1 MNGSQTYKELSRCIS
16 LSLDDLLRS
25 IKSSGKKH
33 TLNEKKSKSH
43 FKQLKL
49 FLPLMR
55 NVENRAGNL
64 VTRPHFQILDGL
76 RGIAALGIVIFHF
89 MEWIFEPA
97 SNFIGHGFLAVDFF
111 FCLSGFVI
119 GYAYDTRI
127 KIIGIKEFF
136 KSRLIRL
143 QPMVI
148 LGSILGLI
156 AFLLDPFATYQLLY
170 SSGRIIV
177 IFLCSLF
184 VIPFPVMP
192 ERSFNLFGLN
202 APAWS
207 LFWEYV
213 ANIFY
218 AFIFC
223 RINRKLLWLLLIPAA
238 ILLVHISQKEG
249 NLLGGWNGATFW
261 DGGARI
267 AYSFTAGLLI
277 YRYNLIIKNKIG
289 FIGLAALLVL
299 ALLMPHFSFN
309 GIAEAMVV
317 IIYFPFL
324 VSLGAGAT
332 ASTQMV
338 PVCKLAGEISYPLYM
353 THYAFIWMFGNYF
366 TNYHPS
372 HKTLS
377 FIVVTGVILLV
388 LFAWLVMKYIDIPV
402 RKYLTRNRLR
412 NLEK

>member
-1 MNGSQTYKELSRCIS
+1 MEVIREKPHMYP
-16 LSLDDLLRS
+16 DFD
-25 IKSSGKKH
+25 
-33 TLNEKKSKSH
+33 EKKTESH
-43 FKQLKL
+43 YKQLKL
-49 FLPLMR
+49 FLLAMR
-55 NVENRAGNL
+55 NVENKAGNL
-64 VTRPHFQILDGL
+64 VTKPHFQVLDGL

-89 MEWIFEPA
+89 MEWVYDPA
-97 SNFIGHGFLAVDFF
+97 ANFIGHGFLAVDFF

-119 GYAYDTRI
+119 GYAFDSRI

-143 QPMVI
+143 QPMVV
-148 LGSILGLI
+148 LGSVLGLI

-170 SSGRIIV
+170 SGGRILI

-192 ERSFNLFGLN
+192 ERSFNLFGVN

-218 AFIFC
+218 ALILYRLHR
-223 RINRKLLWLLLIPAA
+223 RILWLLLIPAA
-238 ILLVHISQKEG
+238 ITLVYISNEKG
-249 NLLGGWNGATFW
+249 NLLGGWNGETFW

-277 YRYNLIIKNKIG
+277 YRYHLIIKNKIG
-289 FIGLAALLVL
+289 FIGLGVLLSL

-309 GIAEAMVV
+309 GTAEAIVV

-324 VSLGAGAT
+324 VALGAGAT
-332 ASTQMV
+332 SSKRMT
-338 PVCKLAGEISYPLYM
+338 PVCKFAGEISYPLYM
-353 THYAFIWMFGNYF
+353 THYAAIWIYGNYF
-366 TNYHPS
+366 TKYHPGVKS
-372 HKTLS
+372 LS
-377 FIVVTGVILLV
+377 LIVISGVILLI

-402 RKYLTRNRLR
+402 RKYLTRKRLH
-412 NLEK
+412 NFES

>member
-1 MNGSQTYKELSRCIS
+1 
-16 LSLDDLLRS
+16 
-25 IKSSGKKH
+25 
-33 TLNEKKSKSH
+33 
-43 FKQLKL
+43 
-49 FLPLMR
+49 MR
-55 NVENRAGNL
+55 NVDKNAGNL
-64 VTRPHFQILDGL
+64 GTRPHFQILDGL

-89 MEWIFEPA
+89 MEWIYAPA
-97 SNFIGHGFLAVDFF
+97 ANIIGHGFLAVDFF

-119 GYAYDTRI
+119 AYAYDSRI

-148 LGSILGLI
+148 LGSLLGLT
-156 AFLLDPFATYQLLY
+156 AFLLDPFATYQFLY
-170 SSGRIIV
+170 SRGRILI

-184 VIPFPVMP
+184 VIPFPVIQ

-213 ANIFY
+213 ANLFY

-223 RINRKLLWLLLIPAA
+223 RMNSRFLW
-238 ILLVHISQKEG
+238 ILLMAAAVTLVYIVQKEG
-249 NLLGGWNGATFW
+249 NLLGGWNGVTFW

-277 YRYNLIIKNKIG
+277 YRYNLVIKNKAG
-289 FIGLAALLVL
+289 FINLAALLAL

-309 GIAEAMVV
+309 GIAEAALV
-317 IIYFPFL
+317 IFYFPFL

-332 ASTQMV
+332 ASARMV

-366 TNYHPS
+366 TNYHPAAT
-372 HKTLS
+372 TLA
-377 FIVVTGVILLV
+377 FIVVSGVVLLV
-388 LFAWLVMKYIDIPV
+388 LFAWFVTKYIDIPV
-402 RKYLTRNRLR
+402 RKYLTRKRLR
-412 NLEK
+412 SLTK

>member
-1 MNGSQTYKELSRCIS
+1 MDDRGNTTLIRESSITFQT
-16 LSLDDLLRS
+16 
-25 IKSSGKKH
+25 
-33 TLNEKKSKSH
+33 
-43 FKQLKL
+43 FKAI
-49 FLPLMR
+49 FTLMR
-55 NVENRAGNL
+55 HVENKAESL

-89 MEWIFEPA
+89 MEWIYDPSA
-97 SNFIGHGFLAVDFF
+97 NFIGHGFLAVDFF

-119 GYAYDTRI
+119 GYAYDSRI

-143 QPMVI
+143 QPMVV
-148 LGSILGLI
+148 LGSVLGLI
-156 AFLLDPFATYQLLY
+156 AFLLDPFATYQFLY
-170 SSGRIIV
+170 STGRIFI

-184 VIPFPVMP
+184 VIPFPVMQ
-192 ERSFNLFGLN
+192 ERSFNLFSLN

-218 AFIFC
+218 AFVFC
-223 RINRKLLWLLLIPAA
+223 RINRRFLWILLIAAA
-238 ILLVHISQKEG
+238 ITLVYISQKEG

-261 DGGARI
+261 DGGVRI
-267 AYSFTAGLLI
+267 GYSFTAGLLI

-289 FIGLAALLVL
+289 FIGLGILLSL

-309 GIAEAMVV
+309 GMAEASVV

-324 VSLGAGAT
+324 VSLGAG
-332 ASTQMV
+332 STTSSRMI
-338 PVCKLAGEISYPLYM
+338 PVCKFAGDISYPLYM

-366 TNYHPS
+366 TAYHPPL
-372 HKTLS
+372 KTLC
-377 FIVVTGVILLV
+377 FIVISGVIVIV
-388 LFAWLVMKYIDIPV
+388 LFAWLVMKYIDIPL
-402 RKYLTRNRLR
+402 RKYLTRKRLR
-412 NLEK
+412 EAKHN